1 MFKEITIS
9 GFSIIVLII
18 FLVSFIYLQYLKVY
32 HISIIRNQY
41 VLDREYYQLKQAI
54 SLPSENHYDIEQLIS
69 KIRHQR
75 LYLPLPSFA
84 YFSPWIQSKL
94 PSIVEY
100 KPLELEDLSN
110 LSI

>member
-54 SLPSENHYDIEQLIS
+54 SLPSENHYDIEQ
-69 KIRHQR
+69 R
-75 LYLPLPSFA
+75 LVN
-84 YFSPWIQSKL
+84 IENEQ
-94 PSIVEY
+94 
-100 KPLELEDLSN
+100 
-110 LSI
+110 